1 MVKCTFKPQHQ
12 NVYFPYRSLYIT
24 CDINKENLFKIT
36 SLTSL
41 WSFLWFSWRLCFIQ
55 QWYCLEK
62 LDVNHSQS
70 FEADL
75 IAKYEIYS
83 YIYIYIYMQ
92 FYFTGKC
99 KSKAQSEFKIIVLI
113 ESVLTL
119 WMTCLGFCF
128 RHYSLN
134 LGFSF
139 MWSVIRLG
147 YRSYQ

>member
-1 MVKCTFKPQHQ
+1 MVKYTFKPQHQ
-12 NVYFPYRSLYIT
+12 NVYSPYRSLYIT

-36 SLTSL
+36 SFTSL

-55 QWYCLEK
+55 QWYCLEN
-62 LDVNHSQS
+62 LDVNHSQR

-83 YIYIYIYMQ
+83 YIHLCIYN
-92 FYFTGKC
+92 FFTGKC
-99 KSKAQSEFKIIVLI
+99 KSKGQSEFKIIFLI
-113 ESVLTL
+113 ESVL
-119 WMTCLGFCF
+119 MFCITCLGFCF
-128 RHYSLN
+128 RHHILN

-139 MWSVIRLG
+139 IWSVIRLG